1 MSTMK
6 KILLLLCV
14 ILFSTFLV
22 AQNVIGNVKRGPY
35 LIAELSVI
43 NGDTS
48 NLYKL
53 RFLDVRKEI
62 LKSIEFNSN
71 QSKIDEL
78 YLFFTKILSEKNGE
92 SGDMQMGK
100 YKINATNQK
109 MLGLKNIVITID
121 EEYNFGLNGKEINK
135 LFGK

>member
-1 MSTMK
+1 MK
-6 KILLLLCV
+6 KLLLLFV
-14 ILFSTFLV
+14 LFFTTNLM
-22 AQNVIGNVKRGPY
+22 AQNVVGNVKRGPY
-35 LIAELSVI
+35 LIAELTVI

-62 LKSIEFNSN
+62 LKSIEFNSK
-71 QSKIDEL
+71 QSQIDEL
-78 YLFFTKILSEKNGE
+78 YLFFTKMLSEKNGE
-92 SGDMQMGK
+92 SADMLMGK

>member
-1 MSTMK
+1 MK
-6 KILLLLCV
+6 KILLLFV
-14 ILFSTFLV
+14 LFYTTNLM
-22 AQNVIGNVKRGPY
+22 AQTAVGNVKRGPY
-35 LIAELSVI
+35 LIAELTVI

-71 QSKIDEL
+71 QSKIEEL
-78 YLFFTKILSEKNGE
+78 YLFFIKMLSEKNGE
-92 SGDMQMGK
+92 SADMQMGK

>member
-1 MSTMK
+1 MKRVLLVLSFLFFSSTLM
-6 KILLLLCV
+6 
-14 ILFSTFLV
+14 
-22 AQNVIGNVKRGPY
+22 AQNVVGNVKRGPY
-35 LIAELSVI
+35 LIAELTVI

-62 LKSIEFNSN
+62 LKSIEFNSK
-71 QSKIDEL
+71 QSQIDEL
-78 YLFFTKILSEKNGE
+78 YLFFTKMLSEKNGE
-92 SGDMQMGK
+92 SGDMQIGK

>member
-1 MSTMK
+1 MKRVLLVLFVLFFSSTLM
-6 KILLLLCV
+6 
-14 ILFSTFLV
+14 
-22 AQNVIGNVKRGPY
+22 AQNVVGNVKRGPY
-35 LIAELSVI
+35 LIAELTVM

-48 NLYKL
+48 NQYKL

-78 YLFFTKILSEKNGE
+78 YLFFTKMLSEKNGE
-92 SGDMQMGK
+92 SGDIQIGK

>member
-1 MSTMK
+1 MKRVLLVLFFLFFSSTLM
-6 KILLLLCV
+6 
-14 ILFSTFLV
+14 
-22 AQNVIGNVKRGPY
+22 AQNVVGNVKRGPY
-35 LIAELSVI
+35 LIAELTVI

-62 LKSIEFNSN
+62 LKSIEFNSKQN
-71 QSKIDEL
+71 QIDEL
-78 YLFFTKILSEKNGE
+78 YLFFTKMLSEKNGE
-92 SGDMQMGK
+92 SGDMQIGK

>member
-1 MSTMK
+1 MKRVLLVFFVLFFSSTLM
-6 KILLLLCV
+6 
-14 ILFSTFLV
+14 
-22 AQNVIGNVKRGPY
+22 AQNVVGKVKRGPI
-35 LIAELSVI
+35 LIAELIII

-48 NLYKL
+48 NQYKL
-53 RFLDVRKEI
+53 RFLDVRKQI

-71 QSKIDEL
+71 QSEIDQL
-78 YLFFTKILSEKNGE
+78 YLFFTKMLSEKNGE
-92 SGDMQMGK
+92 SGDIQIGK

-109 MLGLKNIVITID
+109 IFSLKNIVITID

>member
-1 MSTMK
+1 MK
-6 KILLLLCV
+6 RILLV
-14 ILFSTFLV
+14 VFVLFFSSTLM
-22 AQNVIGNVKRGPY
+22 AQNVVGNVKRGPY
-35 LIAELSVI
+35 LIAELTVI

-62 LKSIEFNSN
+62 LKSIEFNSK
-71 QSKIDEL
+71 QSQIDEL
-78 YLFFTKILSEKNGE
+78 YLFFTKMLSEKNGE
-92 SGDMQMGK
+92 SADMLMGK

-109 MLGLKNIVITID
+109 MVGLKNIVITID

>member
-1 MSTMK
+1 MVNMK
-6 KILLLLCV
+6 KLILLLCV
-14 ILFSTFLV
+14 ILLSTTLI
-22 AQNVIGNVKRGPY
+22 AQNVVGNVKRGPY
-35 LIAELSVI
+35 LIAELTVI

-62 LKSIEFNSN
+62 LKSIEFNSK
-71 QSKIDEL
+71 QSQIDEL
-78 YLFFTKILSEKNGE
+78 YLFFTKMLSEKNGE
-92 SGDMQMGK
+92 SADMQMGK

>member
-1 MSTMK
+1 MKRVLLVLFFLFFSSTLM
-6 KILLLLCV
+6 
-14 ILFSTFLV
+14 
-22 AQNVIGNVKRGPY
+22 AQNVVGNVKRGPY
-35 LIAELSVI
+35 LIAELTVI

-62 LKSIEFNSN
+62 LKSIEFNSK
-71 QSKIDEL
+71 QSQIDEL
-78 YLFFTKILSEKNGE
+78 YLFFTKMLSEKNGE
-92 SGDMQMGK
+92 SGDMQIGK

>member
-1 MSTMK
+1 MKRVLLVLFVLFFSSTLM
-6 KILLLLCV
+6 
-14 ILFSTFLV
+14 
-22 AQNVIGNVKRGPY
+22 AQNVVGNVKRGPY
-35 LIAELSVI
+35 LIAELTVI

-62 LKSIEFNSN
+62 LKSIEFNSK
-71 QSKIDEL
+71 QSQIDEL
-78 YLFFTKILSEKNGE
+78 YLFFTKMLSEKNGE
-92 SGDMQMGK
+92 SGDMQIGK

>member
-1 MSTMK
+1 MK
-6 KILLLLCV
+6 KLLLLFV
-14 ILFSTFLV
+14 LFFTTNLM
-22 AQNVIGNVKRGPY
+22 AQNVVGNVKRGPY
-35 LIAELSVI
+35 LIAELTVI

-71 QSKIDEL
+71 QSKIEEL
-78 YLFFTKILSEKNGE
+78 YLFFTKMLSEKNGE
-92 SGDMQMGK
+92 SGDMQIGK

>member
-1 MSTMK
+1 M
-6 KILLLLCV
+6 
-14 ILFSTFLV
+14 
-22 AQNVIGNVKRGPY
+22 AQNVVGNVKRGPY
-35 LIAELSVI
+35 LIAELTVI

-62 LKSIEFNSN
+62 LKSIEFNSK
-71 QSKIDEL
+71 QSQIDEL
-78 YLFFTKILSEKNGE
+78 YLFFTKMLSEKNGE
-92 SGDMQMGK
+92 SGDIQMGK